1 MDNVCSWPMGNGQT
15 LSFTIYSS
23 NAEWNE
29 VAGLYIF
36 ARQTNDNNWFALY
49 VGQTDDFSSRL
60 PSHEKWDSA
69 VQRGATHI
77 HAVVV
82 SLAANRDEWEK
93 RLIAHLQPPLN
104 EQYKGLRY
112 QLMSV

>member
-1 MDNVCSWPMGNGQT
+1 MDTCTWPMGNGQT
-15 LSFTIYSS
+15 LNFNIYTS
-23 NAEWNE
+23 NTEWNK

-36 ARQTNDNNWFALY
+36 ARKTDETHWSALY

-69 VQRGATHI
+69 VRHGATHV
-77 HAVVV
+77 HAAVV
-82 SLAANRDEWEK
+82 SLAANRDEWER

-104 EQYKGLRY
+104 EQHKDLRY
-112 QLMSV
+112 KQMSV

>member
-1 MDNVCSWPMGNGQT
+1 MGNGQT
-15 LSFTIYSS
+15 LNFTIY
-23 NAEWNE
+23 NATAEWNE

-36 ARQTNDNNWFALY
+36 ARQTNDNHWFALY
-49 VGQTDDFSSRL
+49 VGQTNDFSARFS
-60 PSHEKWDSA
+60 SHEKWNSA
-69 VQRGATHI
+69 AQRGATHI

-82 SLAANRDEWEK
+82 PLAANRDVLEK

-104 EQYKGLRY
+104 EQHRGLRY